1 MRTISFRQYLTICF
15 IFLLTTGISSVMAD
29 QAPSPK
35 VAKAP
40 YKVVFQVTDGDA
52 QKWNLTLVNAMN
64 VITEL
69 GKHNVAM
76 EIVVYGPAI
85 DMLKL
90 ESEVAPRV
98 DEVISNGVN
107 VVACENTMHGEH
119 LTPADMLPDLNFTR
133 TGVVYLMEKQKKG
146 YAYIRP

>member
-1 MRTISFRQYLTICF
+1 MS
-15 IFLLTTGISSVMAD
+15 D
-29 QAPSPK
+29 QTPSPK

-40 YKVVFQVTDGDA
+40 YKVVFQVTDSDA

-69 GKHNVAM
+69 GKHNVAI

-98 DEVISNGVN
+98 DEVIRHGVN
-107 VVACENTMHGEH
+107 VVACENTMHGER
-119 LTPADMLPDLNFTR
+119 LTPADMLPDLDFTR